1 MPRMSLTAGITERHL
16 PVAISN
22 DTSVFLFVA
31 VHHSDGRTVSG
42 LGKSDFVV
50 GRCPRG
56 RSLTSTSVKSCLGLP
71 NDSPGVYIIEVAPK
85 SMKWERRVY
94 TFGVHLTPRFT

>member
-31 VHHSDGRTVSG
+31 VHHSDGGTVSG

-50 GRCPRG
+50 
-56 RSLTSTSVKSCLGLP
+56 RSLPPRKEFDFHFSQELP
-71 NDSPGVYIIEVAPK
+71 RPTE
-85 SMKWERRVY
+85 
-94 TFGVHLTPRFT
+94 